1 MQEMDQRT
9 GDARL
14 AQVMFRGGTP
24 EFQFRVSMLRQH
36 LLSLSEISTSGTLAE
51 MEKTYIDSLS
61 LDKTLR
67 GFHPD
72 GAQFKAVKVTLED
85 GSKWLVLDVHGE
97 ESRSRSRVSTDF
109 MIAMERPRDLS
120 IDLLDVNNARLEDFD
135 RLCWRLDPVV
145 SPLAPVTSA

>member
-1 MQEMDQRT
+1 MEQHTVDT
-9 GDARL
+9 RL
-14 AQVMFRGGTP
+14 TQVMLRGGTP
-24 EFQFRVSMLRQH
+24 EFQFRVSMLRQR
-36 LLSLSEISTSGTLAE
+36 LSGLPEIPNSGTLAE

-72 GAQFKAVKVTLED
+72 GAQFKAAKVVLED

-109 MIAMERPRDLS
+109 MIAMERPRDFA
-120 IDLLDVNNARLEDFD
+120 IDLLDANNTRLEDFD
-135 RLCWRLDPVV
+135 RLCWRLNPVT

>member
-1 MQEMDQRT
+1 MQEMEQRT

-24 EFQFRVSMLRQH
+24 EFQFRVSMLRQR
-36 LLSLSEISTSGTLAE
+36 LSDLPEIPVSWDRVET
-51 MEKTYIDSLS
+51 EKTFIDSLN
-61 LDKTLR
+61 LDQIIH

-72 GAQFKAVKVTLED
+72 GAQFKAAKVVLEN

-109 MIAMERPRDLS
+109 MIAMERPRDLA
-120 IDLLDVNNARLEDFD
+120 IDLLGANNTRLEDFD
-135 RLCWRLDPVV
+135 RLCWRLDPVTP
-145 SPLAPVTSA
+145 SLAPAISA